1 MSATRPLVFA
11 TNNAHKIEEAQAIVS
26 GRLNLISLRE
36 AGVDIDVDE
45 TGLTFFENAYLKAQA
60 VFLDTGQ
67 PCVADDSGLCVDFL
81 NGAPGVFSAR
91 YAGEPVN
98 HEANNTKL
106 LQALQ
111 GVTNRKASFK
121 TVLCVLGLEGSEN
134 RPLFFEGEVAGEI
147 LMSPG
152 GAQGFGYDPIFQPHG
167 FDVSFAQ
174 MRPEQKNALSHRGN
188 AFKMLMRYLEL
199 HEEIGAAA
207 HIPALPVAEFD
218 YDLPSERIA
227 FEAME
232 PRDASKLLIYK
243 GGEVVESRFSSLD
256 QELHQG
262 DMLVA
267 NDTKVIPAR
276 LHGKVSGG
284 ASVEV
289 FLLNP
294 LDAGWTQ
301 WEVMVG
307 NRRKFKETET
317 VLVEGVSGWLRIVW
331 LDREKN
337 RIEMSHS
344 SEFATI
350 QDAIEALGAVP
361 LPPYIERDV
370 REGDK
375 ARYQAIF
382 AQHAGAVA
390 APTAS
395 LHFTEALKERLMQK
409 GVEFGYLTLHVGAGT
424 FKPMTAE
431 YANQHD
437 MHAERFAVGVDLL
450 NGLIEAE
457 GKARRVVAIGTTSM
471 RVLESLY
478 FVGCRLI
485 HGCWEGMVYSGDG
498 YDLGLRMMEGK
509 EISMEMAMRAL
520 RDFAVSGG
528 GVVHGQTQIFILEGF
543 EFRVVKGL
551 ITNFHQPK
559 STLLMLISAFVRGD
573 WRRIYGFAMARDYR
587 FLSYGDGSLLWR

>member
-60 VFLDTGQ
+60 VFLATGQ

-98 HEANNTKL
+98 HEANNSKL
-106 LQALQ
+106 LRALQ

-121 TVLCVLGLEGSEN
+121 TVLCVVGLEGSEN

-147 LMSPG
+147 LMSPD

-232 PRDASKLLIYK
+232 PRDASKLMIYK
-243 GGEVVESRFSSLD
+243 GGEVFESRFSSLD
-256 QELHQG
+256 QELQQG

-331 LDREKN
+331 LDRERN

-395 LHFTEALKERLMQK
+395 LHFTEALKERLMHK

-431 YANQHD
+431 YANQHE

-498 YDLGLRMMEGK
+498 YDLGLRMTEGK
-509 EISMEMAMRAL
+509 EISMEMSMRAL

-573 WRRIYGFAMARDYR
+573 WRRIYGFAMDRGYR

>member
-1 MSATRPLVFA
+1 MSSTRPLVFA

-36 AGVDIDVDE
+36 AGIDIDVDE
-45 TGLTFFENAYLKAQA
+45 TGLTFFENAYLKARA
-60 VFLDTGQ
+60 VFLATGQ

-121 TVLCVLGLEGSEN
+121 TVLCVVGLEGSEN

-147 LMSPG
+147 LMSPD

-218 YDLPSERIA
+218 YDLPSKRIA

-232 PRDASKLLIYK
+232 PRDASKLMIYK
-243 GGEVVESRFSSLD
+243 GGEVFESRFSSLD
-256 QELHQG
+256 QELQQG

-317 VLVEGVSGWLRIVW
+317 VLVEGVSVWLRIVW
-331 LDREKN
+331 LDRERN
-337 RIEMSHS
+337 RIELSHS

-395 LHFTEALKERLMQK
+395 LHFTEALKERLMHK

-509 EISMEMAMRAL
+509 EISMEMSMRAL

-573 WRRIYGFAMARDYR
+573 WRRIYGFAMDRGYR

>member
-45 TGLTFFENAYLKAQA
+45 TGLTFFENAYLKAHA
-60 VFLDTGQ
+60 VFLATGQ

-121 TVLCVLGLEGSEN
+121 TVLCVVGLEGSEN

-147 LMSPG
+147 LMSPD

-232 PRDASKLLIYK
+232 PRDASKLMIYK
-243 GGEVVESRFSSLD
+243 GGEVFESRFSSLD
-256 QELHQG
+256 QELQQG

-331 LDREKN
+331 LDRERN

-395 LHFTEALKERLMQK
+395 LHFTEALKERLMHK

-498 YDLGLRMMEGK
+498 YDLGLRMTEGK
-509 EISMEMAMRAL
+509 EISMEMSMRAL
-520 RDFAVSGG
+520 RDFALSGG

-573 WRRIYGFAMARDYR
+573 WRRIYGFAMDRGYR